1 MEKRKINTLILSA
14 GRRVELTK
22 LFKKALEKLNLDG
35 NIITADI
42 NNTAPALQ
50 FSDKYYLISRIDS
63 ENYVDDIIN
72 ICLKEDIDLIIPTI
86 DTELLKL
93 AENKKRIETL
103 TKAKINISSLEV
115 IKICRDKLKTQE
127 FFQENGFGVPK
138 LISEKDILENNLV
151 FPLFIK
157 PFNGS
162 SSINTFKVKNKE
174 ELMFFKSYISQP
186 VIQEFIEGKEYT
198 VDVFLDFESNPIT
211 IVPRQRLATRSGE
224 ISKGLII
231 KNRKII
237 EDIKKLINVL
247 KPVGHI
253 TIQCMDTK
261 EGIKYIEINPRFGG
275 GAPMSISA
283 GADSCVNL
291 YKIILGEKLSYTEE
305 YKENLLCVRY
315 DETLYIDKERD
326 VIFNV

>member
-35 NIITADI
+35 KIITADI

-50 FSDKYYLISRIDS
+50 FSDRYYLISRIDS
-63 ENYVDDIIN
+63 ENYIDDVVN
-72 ICLKEDIDLIIPTI
+72 ICLKEDIDLVIPTI

-93 AENKKRIETL
+93 AENKEKIETL

-115 IKICRDKLKTQE
+115 INICRDKLKTQE
-127 FFQENGFGVPK
+127 FFQKNGFGVPK
-138 LISEKDILENNLV
+138 LITEKDILENKLQ

-162 SSINTFKVKNKE
+162 SSINTFKIKNKE
-174 ELMFFKSYISQP
+174 ELMFFKNYVSQP

-211 IVPRQRLATRSGE
+211 IVPRQRLTTRSGE

-237 EDIKKLINVL
+237 DDIKKLINVL

-253 TIQCMDTK
+253 TIQCMDTR

-291 YKIILGEKLSYTEE
+291 YKIILGEKLTYTEE

-315 DETLYIDKERD
+315 DETLYIDKEKD

>member
-22 LFKKALEKLNLDG
+22 LFKKALEKLNLNG

-63 ENYVDDIIN
+63 ENYIDDIIK
-72 ICLKEDIDLIIPTI
+72 ICLKEDINLIIPTI

-93 AENKKRIETL
+93 AENKEKIETL
-103 TKAKINISSLEV
+103 TKAKINISSLGV

-127 FFQENGFGVPK
+127 FFQKNGFGVPK
-138 LISEKDILENNLV
+138 LISEKDILENNLK

-162 SSINTFKVKNKE
+162 SSINTFKIKNKE

-186 VIQEFIEGKEYT
+186 IIQEFIEGKEYT

-237 EDIKKLINVL
+237 EDTKRLIKVL

-253 TIQCMDTK
+253 TVQCMDTK
-261 EGIKYIEINPRFGG
+261 DGIKYIEINPRFGG

-305 YKENLLCVRY
+305 YKENLLCVRF
-315 DETLYIDKERD
+315 DETLYIDKEKD

>member
-63 ENYVDDIIN
+63 ENYIDDIIN
-72 ICLKEDIDLIIPTI
+72 ICLKEDINLIIPTI

-93 AENKKRIETL
+93 AENKEKIETL
-103 TKAKINISSLEV
+103 TKAKINISSLGV

-127 FFQENGFGVPK
+127 FFQKNGFGVPK
-138 LISEKDILENNLV
+138 LISEKDILENNLK

-162 SSINTFKVKNKE
+162 SSINTFKIKNKE
-174 ELMFFKSYISQP
+174 ELMFFKNYISQP
-186 VIQEFIEGKEYT
+186 VIQEFIEGEEYT

-237 EDIKKLINVL
+237 KDIKRLIKVL

-253 TIQCMDTK
+253 TVQCMDTK
-261 EGIKYIEINPRFGG
+261 DGIKYIEINPRFGG

-291 YKIILGEKLSYTEE
+291 YKLILGEKLTYTEE
-305 YKENLLCVRY
+305 YRENLLCVRY
-315 DETLYIDKERD
+315 DETLYIDKEKD

>member
-63 ENYVDDIIN
+63 ENYIDDIIN
-72 ICLKEDIDLIIPTI
+72 ICLKEDINLIIPTI

-93 AENKKRIETL
+93 AENKEKIETL
-103 TKAKINISSLEV
+103 TKAKINISSLGV

-127 FFQENGFGVPK
+127 FFQKNGFGVPK
-138 LISEKDILENNLV
+138 LISEKDILENNLK

-162 SSINTFKVKNKE
+162 SSINTFKIKNKE
-174 ELMFFKSYISQP
+174 ELMFFKNYISQP
-186 VIQEFIEGKEYT
+186 VIQEFIEGEEYT

-237 EDIKKLINVL
+237 KDIKRLIKVL

-253 TIQCMDTK
+253 TVQCMDTK
-261 EGIKYIEINPRFGG
+261 NGIKYIEINPRFGG

-291 YKIILGEKLSYTEE
+291 YKLILGEKLTYTEE
-305 YKENLLCVRY
+305 YRENLLCVRY
-315 DETLYIDKERD
+315 DETLYIDKEKD